1 MTKLLKTI
9 LIIIPPIILLLI
21 FLKGKSFDNDF
32 FSPQINSVQN
42 GWMLPDNIDGWISAN
57 LKWFPED
64 KMFEKIDG
72 KATFYRQI
80 GVDGL
85 LAGDWVKNGKTW
97 GMYLFKMKNDNA
109 AKQAFLSERGND
121 FTKINIGDAAYSV
134 SGALTLK
141 KQNLYLQLVADNPD
155 GKTESVSGLALS
167 IANLL
172 LTEKNKK
179 EDSKQ
184 ENSFF
189 ALAKDFAIQGSDNF
203 IAEDAFG
210 YTSLKNVD
218 DLVCVVNS
226 STAKWFFVENGAG
239 ILNNYKNELK
249 DYGCENFFETENTVG
264 GNMFGEWEMAGIINS
279 NLFGVREAENKKQL
293 LIHWE
298 KIKNIL

>member
-1 MTKLLKTI
+1 MNKLLKTI
-9 LIIIPPIILLLI
+9 LIIIPLIILLLI
-21 FLKGKSFDNDF
+21 FMKGKKFDNDF
-32 FSPQINSVQN
+32 FSPQINVVEN
-42 GWMLPDNIDGWISAN
+42 GWMLPENIDGWIFAN

-121 FTKINIGDAAYSV
+121 FTKIDIGDSAYSF

-141 KQNLYLQLVADNPD
+141 AQNLYLQLVADNPD
-155 GKTESVSGLALS
+155 GNAESVTGLAVS
-167 IANLL
+167 IANRL
-172 LTEKNKK
+172 LTEKSKV

-184 ENSFF
+184 VNSFF
-189 ALAKDFAIQGSDNF
+189 VLAKDFAVQESDNF

-218 DLVCVVNS
+218 NLNCIVNS
-226 STAKWFFVENGAG
+226 STAKWFFIKNGAD
-239 ILNNYKNELK
+239 ILGNYKKELK
-249 DYGCENFFETENTVG
+249 EYGCENFFETENAAG

-293 LIHWE
+293 LNHW
-298 KIKNIL
+298 KLINNKK